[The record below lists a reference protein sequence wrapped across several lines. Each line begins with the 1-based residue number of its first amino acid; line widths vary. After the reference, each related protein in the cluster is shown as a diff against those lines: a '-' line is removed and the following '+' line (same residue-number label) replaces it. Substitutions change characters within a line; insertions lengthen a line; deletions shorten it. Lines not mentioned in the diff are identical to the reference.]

1 MIDKNLKIRLKVL
14 AETLSLCAVLL
25 LLIAPVVWANAEEA
39 AAEHHG
45 TDWKE
50 WLWKII
56 NFAILVVILVKFLGK
71 PMREYFKKR
80 TEVIEQSLNEAR
92 EAKELAQKA
101 LEEVREKIKLKDEE
115 IDRIIEAA
123 RASGVADRDELIKK
137 GEEMSEKIKEQA
149 KSNIEM
155 ELKNAKAKL
164 RAEAAELAVKLA
176 EKKLKEKLTEEE
188 QLRLLEESIK
198 KLEE

>member
-1 MIDKNLKIRLKVL
+1 MKNRIRLKVIF
-14 AETLSLCAVLL
+14 ETLAFGLTLAV
-25 LLIAPVVWANAEEA
+25 LIAPVVFAAEEA
-39 AAEHHG
+39 SAGEHHG

-56 NFAILVVILVKFLGK
+56 NFVILVVILVKFLGK

-80 TEVIEQSLNEAR
+80 TEIIQKSLDEAR
-92 EAKELAQKA
+92 EAKELAQRA
-101 LEEVREKIKLKDEE
+101 LTEVQEKIKLKDEE
-115 IDRIIEAA
+115 IEKIIEAA

-137 GEEMSEKIKEQA
+137 GEEMSQKIKEQA
-149 KSNIEM
+149 KSNIDM

-176 EKKLKEKLTEEE
+176 EKRLKEQLTEEE
-188 QLRLLEESIK
+188 QLKILEDSIKRLEE
-198 KLEE
+198 

>member
-1 MIDKNLKIRLKVL
+1 MKYKVKTRALIDTILFGLTL
-14 AETLSLCAVLL
+14 AVVY
-25 LLIAPVVWANAEEA
+25 APSVWAAEEA
-39 AAEHHG
+39 SAEHQG
-45 TDWKE
+45 TNWKE

-56 NFAILVVILVKFLGK
+56 NFAILVIVLVKFLGK
-71 PMREYFKKR
+71 PMREYFRKR
-80 TEVIEQSLNEAR
+80 TEIIQKSLDEAR

-101 LEEVREKIKLKDEE
+101 LQEVQEKIKLKDEE

-137 GEEMSEKIKEQA
+137 GEEMSEKIKDQA

-176 EKKLKEKLTEEE
+176 EKKIKEQLSEEE
-188 QLRLLEESIK
+188 QLKLLEESIK
-198 KLEE
+198 RLEE